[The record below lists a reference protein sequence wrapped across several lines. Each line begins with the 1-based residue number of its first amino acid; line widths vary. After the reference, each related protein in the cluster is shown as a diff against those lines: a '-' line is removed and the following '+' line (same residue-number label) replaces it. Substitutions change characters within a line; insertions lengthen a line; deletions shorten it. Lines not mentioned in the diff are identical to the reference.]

1 MLRRLLTFVGVPV
14 WKHFYTGLSRL
25 FIYGIDMYMKTLSPT
40 MRSTAGERAHYVL
53 NISRPWY
60 LRKTV
65 VQENW
70 WLCRDWLFNGQL
82 DPHFDRAISDPRL
95 VELAQTIV
103 RDPRTGMSP
112 FFFLF
117 FWKLF
122 VCAATCVLF
131 LNNFLRYVSKS
142 GGLSW
147 V

>member
-1 MLRRLLTFVGVPV
+1 MLRRLLTFVCVPV

-25 FIYGIDMYMKTLSPT
+25 FIYGIDMYMKTLSPS

-70 WLCRDWLFNGQL
+70 WLCLDWLFNGQL

-95 VELAQTIV
+95 LQLTQTIV
-103 RDPRTGMSP
+103 RNPRAGMSP
-112 FFFLF
+112 LFFLIY
-117 FWKLF
+117 LCVQPL
-122 VCAATCVLF
+122 VCCF
-131 LNNFLRYVSKS
+131 LNNFLRRVSNS
-142 GGLSW
+142 GGLSR
-147 V
+147 VCS

>member
-25 FIYGIDMYMKTLSPT
+25 FIYGIDMYMKTLSPS

-65 VQENW
+65 LQEDW

-103 RDPRTGMSP
+103 RNPRTGMSP
-112 FFFLF
+112 LF
-117 FWKLF
+117 FKF
-122 VCAATCVLF
+122 ICVCSHLCVVF
-131 LNNFLRYVSKS
+131 E
-142 GGLSW
+142 
-147 V
+147 

>member
-25 FIYGIDMYMKTLSPT
+25 FIYGIDMYMKTLSPS

-65 VQENW
+65 LQEDW

-103 RDPRTGMSP
+103 RNPRTGMSP
-112 FFFLF
+112 FFFCC
-117 FWKLF
+117 KLF

-131 LNNFLRYVSKS
+131 LNNFLRQISNS

>member
-25 FIYGIDMYMKTLSPT
+25 FIYGIDMYMKTLSPS

-95 VELAQTIV
+95 LQLTQTIV
-103 RDPRTGMSP
+103 RNPRAGMSV
-112 FFFLF
+112 FLKK
-117 FWKLF
+117 KLF
-122 VCAATCVLF
+122 VCAVTVLF
-131 LNNFLRYVSKS
+131 LNNFLRQVSNS
-142 GGLSW
+142 GGLSG